1 MQTESANTPEAAA
14 PANLVELAIPTPDG
28 VKVSDSM
35 GIETYAQA
43 FTITCPSD
51 SVKAQEARAR
61 VNTRIKDLTT
71 ARMEQTRLLD
81 AAKTGL
87 IAWWGRLIN
96 PLENAKKIFDA
107 KILAYD
113 DAQEAIRKEAQRK
126 ADEIAETERKR
137 LKAEADERQRKA
149 DADAAAKRKAADD
162 AAAAGRTEDAAKLN
176 AQADRVVENAAKRVE
191 VLQERASQVVAPI
204 LQGGSAKA
212 SGSSFRDNWKFEV
225 IDMDLIND
233 GFKKTIANEDAI
245 NAIVKSMKGNAESIH
260 AVVGKGI
267 RIYNDRGLAS
277 KRA

>member
-1 MQTESANTPEAAA
+1 MQTESATTPEAAS

-28 VKVSDSM
+28 MKVSDSM

-61 VNTRIKDLTT
+61 VNTRIKDLTA

-96 PLENAKKIFDA
+96 PLENAKKVFDA

-113 DAQEAIRKEAQRK
+113 DAQEAIRKEAQKK
-126 ADEIAETERKR
+126 AEAAAETERQR
-137 LKAEADERQRKA
+137 LKAEADERQRVA
-149 DADAAAKRKAADD
+149 DAEAQRLRDEAAAKLATGD
-162 AAAAGRTEDAAKLN
+162 TEGAAKLVKK
-176 AQADRVVENAAKRVE
+176 AEGTEERAAARVE

-204 LQGGSAKA
+204 LQGGAAKA
-212 SGSSFRDNWKFEV
+212 SGSSFRDNWKWRLKDRSKINAAFMMV
-225 IDMDLIND
+225 VTNDVAID
-233 GFKKTIANEDAI
+233 
-245 NAIVKSMKGNAESIH
+245 AIVKSQKGNAESI
-260 AVVGKGI
+260 AAIVGDGI
-267 RIYNDRGLAS
+267 EVYNERVLAS